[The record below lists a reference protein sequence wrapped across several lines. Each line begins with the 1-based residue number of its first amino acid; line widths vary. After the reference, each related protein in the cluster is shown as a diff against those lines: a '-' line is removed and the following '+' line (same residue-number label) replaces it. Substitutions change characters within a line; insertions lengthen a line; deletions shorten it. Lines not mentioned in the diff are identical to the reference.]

1 MGERIEQGI
10 DEREISETSLSQ
22 ATSPTQS
29 TQCAKKRS
37 ISAWMRYFYTEDL
50 SPDNH
55 SIIELQRR
63 ATWVGLAVILQA
75 LNEIPHP
82 FYIPYVPFLKPWQ
95 GAIPFVLILGS
106 FIALWIAFRPPTLK
120 PRLARAQSSHL
131 LQAL

>member
-1 MGERIEQGI
+1 MRERIEQGI

-22 ATSPTQS
+22 ATSPTQI
-29 TQCAKKRS
+29 TQGTKKRKRS

-75 LNEIPHP
+75 LTEIPHP

-95 GAIPFVLILGS
+95 GAIPSVLMLGS
-106 FIALWIAFRPPTLK
+106 FIALWMAFPPPTLTR
-120 PRLARAQSSHL
+120 RLRPPHRP
-131 LQAL
+131 

>member
-1 MGERIEQGI
+1 MRERIEQGI

-22 ATSPTQS
+22 ATSPTQI
-29 TQCAKKRS
+29 TQSAKKRS

-55 SIIELQRR
+55 PLIELQRR

-82 FYIPYVPFLKPWQ
+82 FYIPPHVPFLKPWQ
-95 GAIPFVLILGS
+95 GGIPFVLILGS
-106 FIALWIAFRPPTLK
+106 FIAL
-120 PRLARAQSSHL
+120 
-131 LQAL
+131 